1 MRFLPGFVANVAPHV
16 DGIVALDDGS
26 TDGTFEF
33 LEGRPEV
40 VRLVRVAPERPAWD
54 EAGNYSALVAEAV
67 KAGADWVISLDA
79 DERVERRF
87 RVRAERA
94 IRRGRLLG
102 CDAFAV
108 RLRDLWGA
116 RDRQRV
122 DGVWGRRAPLRMF
135 RARRSDASLDVRPL
149 HASKVPLDA
158 RRVGRYPPLADVCVY
173 HLRMIDPAD
182 RLKRRRRYE
191 ELDPGGRMNAGFGYE
206 YLTDET
212 GLELRPVD
220 GKRGFVE

>member
-1 MRFLPGFVANVAPHV
+1 VP
-16 DGIVALDDGS
+16 
-26 TDGTFEF
+26 
-33 LEGRPEV
+33 
-40 VRLVRVAPERPAWD
+40 PERAAWD
-54 EAGNYSALVAEAV
+54 EAGNYRALVTAAAEA
-67 KAGADWVISLDA
+67 GAEWVISLDA

-87 RVRAERA
+87 RTRAERA

-108 RLRDLWGA
+108 RLRDLWGS

-135 RARRSDASLDVRPL
+135 RARSSGASLDRRPL

-158 RRVGRYPPLADVCVY
+158 RRIGRYPPLADVCVY
-173 HLRMIDPAD
+173 HLRMVEPAD

-206 YLTDET
+206 YLTDEA
-212 GLELRPVD
+212 GLELRPVE
-220 GKRGFVE
+220 GERGFVE